1 MAALDLL
8 GRRWSLRVLWELRH
22 GPVGARA
29 LRTRCDDMS
38 PSVLYQRLAELA
50 DAGLVE
56 RADDQRYQLT
66 QIGRDLGAALIRW
79 TAGPGVGPRRRRKFR
94 DFPSTRASIVTR
106 SGPVRDP
113 AQMPSAEHSTGSRV

>member
-22 GPVGARA
+22 GPLGARA

-38 PSVLYQRLAELA
+38 PSVLYHRLAELT

-66 QIGRDLGAALIRW
+66 QIGRDLGAALDPLDSWARRW
-79 TAGPGVGPRRRRKFR
+79 TKET
-94 DFPSTRASIVTR
+94 S
-106 SGPVRDP
+106 
-113 AQMPSAEHSTGSRV
+113 